1 MTTPPPTAPECATTS
16 TWSIWPGATSPPS
29 TGCGRTPAW
38 WPTTSAPAGA
48 IPCWRWWRLLSRPR
62 GGPFPTALPP
72 AGRGMWPAAMPT
84 PTWPAGS
91 WAGRPSSA
99 WATWPGMPGTG
110 SSRTPTATA
119 DGIRSAAQ
127 PVKEGQGKRG
137 KGKEKEG
144 KRSRPAAR
152 LGRGE
157 GSAGE
162 DDRGTVAK
170 QALVGGD
177 AHLGTLD
184 LAVAGLAAQ
193 LPGQLTDLGQRL
205 GGHGLARTGQ
215 PPRSEERRVG

>member
-1 MTTPPPTAPECATTS
+1 
-16 TWSIWPGATSPPS
+16 
-29 TGCGRTPAW
+29 
-38 WPTTSAPAGA
+38 
-48 IPCWRWWRLLSRPR
+48 
-62 GGPFPTALPP
+62 
-72 AGRGMWPAAMPT
+72 MWPAAMPT
-84 PTWPAGS
+84 LTWPAGS
-91 WAGRPSSA
+91 WAGRPSA
-99 WATWPGMPGTG
+99 AGVTWPGMSGTG
-110 SSRTPTATA
+110 SSRTRTATA

-127 PVKEGQGKRG
+127 PVKEEKE
-137 KGKEKEG
+137 KKEKEKEKEG
-144 KRSRPAAR
+144 KGSRPAAR

-205 GGHGLARTGQ
+205 GGHGLAETRQ
-215 PPRSEERRVG
+215 PARAEERRVG